1 MKMNYEKILIFHS
14 NTRYLH
20 NLEKYLKNSGFSTI
34 LANDADTAYQLA
46 IGFKP
51 NIIIWGQS
59 LTSKNKSIIKNIK
72 NYSNGKETTVIAIS
86 KDIEL
91 FDRVIAEQYG
101 VDDFFIEENKYDELK
116 SKIIFHLKHRSQI
129 TFMQNEVDIYKYL
142 SETMFQLLLSQDIAE
157 ICDIAIEFV
166 IKHFKLNFI
175 ITNVFNSKVKEYD
188 YFKFETFNNKLSYSL
203 EKIKE
208 DDFWI
213 KYYYSNRNP
222 STGHVSNPKVI
233 NKLDKWKLIT
243 NFVYQVCLYNKEKLQ
258 GVILFSISDSTDIS
272 SENEKILKIIG
283 IALGNRIAEI
293 RRIFG
298 TERGSSNN
306 HKLATRDLF
315 LRLSENEI
323 YLHVNKNLIRTMN
336 AEIGM
341 YISYNEGFKFL
352 YPKYLIDI
360 KNDKNIFENDKPPVL
375 LLKDFPSFEQLINKR
390 KTLVIDSIEKNLG
403 DDIKL
408 LKGFNKIPS
417 QNIIIFPLIFENSV
431 QGFFVIGKKDITKK
445 YSLQEI
451 NAGENLL
458 NQANEILQENRI
470 LKQANLTIKQLDRIF
485 DLGTELTLDVP
496 LNEILKKITTAIRRT
511 LGWNVVILDMKN
523 RFENKFKMVS
533 LLGLK
538 DADYQNYI
546 RGDKYPPFTK
556 KIKKSFK
563 ISNSYFFDHD
573 LNTRSD
579 KETAYTEFISQIG
592 SEWNDRDW
600 LFVPIESRGELLG
613 MISLN
618 DPVDRVKPAEDRV
631 KSVEYFAN
639 QAAVAM
645 ENTQLFESLKSSQ
658 LRYRLLAETMTMG
671 LVTCNFKGKIL
682 YVNQS
687 LLRFLK
693 LKNQEDLLDKSLF
706 SICDSTS
713 AHKIE
718 KLASVIHKLNK
729 QKEINEPSQGT
740 EIELYDSDGEAIPF
754 LMYMSPFYELN
765 KKIGFFGV
773 LSDLRNQKKLERL
786 KADFNSMIVHDLRSP
801 LNIIQ
806 GYVDIVRT
814 QVIGNITEEQAE
826 LLTIAKENVYKVLKL
841 IDNFLIASKLEVGR
855 FEIETEINS
864 INSLVE
870 TLFDHYKI
878 LAQKKNIS
886 LKMSLDENL
895 PLLHF
900 DKFRI
905 EQVLTNFLSNAIK
918 FSDKNGQIKV
928 NTLLKQ
934 AKNELSKSMDFSV
947 VIEVEDSGV
956 GIPKNELK
964 KVFNKYEQTEAGK
977 NASLKGTGLGLAI
990 SREIIQL
997 HNGEIGVRSKEGE
1010 GSTFYFSL
1018 PIKPVILE

>member
-1 MKMNYEKILIFHS
+1 MKMKNEKILIFHS
-14 NTRYLH
+14 NARNLH

-51 NIIIWGQS
+51 NIIIWGDS

-72 NYSNGKETTVIAIS
+72 NYSNGTETSVIAIS

-91 FDRVIAEQYG
+91 FDRINAEQSG
-101 VDDFFIEENKYDELK
+101 VDDFFLEENKNDELK
-116 SKIIFHLKHRSQI
+116 SKILFHLKHREQLSLMGNQV
-129 TFMQNEVDIYKYL
+129 NLYKYL
-142 SETMFQLLLSQDIAE
+142 SETMFQMLLSQDISE
-157 ICDIAIEFV
+157 ICDSATEF
-166 IKHFKLNFI
+166 IMKYFNINFI
-175 ITNVFNSKVKEYD
+175 IANVYNSKVREFD
-188 YFKFETFNNKLSYSL
+188 YFKLETFNHKLNSTI
-203 EKIKE
+203 EKIRD
-208 DDFWI
+208 DDFWLNH
-213 KYYYSNRNP
+213 YYLNGSC
-222 STGHVSNPKVI
+222 TDEHIADQKVSAQLK
-233 NKLDKWKLIT
+233 KWKLNTKYI
-243 NFVYQVCLYNKEKLQ
+243 YQLCLNSKDKFQ
-258 GVILFSISDSTDIS
+258 GLILISFQESVGIS
-272 SENEKILKIIG
+272 AENEKLLNTLSSAI
-283 IALGNRIAEI
+283 GNRIAEI

-298 TERGSSNN
+298 TERGISNGQ
-306 HKLATRDLF
+306 KLATRDLF

-323 YLHVNKNLIRTMN
+323 YLHVNKNLTRIMN

-341 YISYNEGFKFL
+341 YITYNEGFKFL

-360 KNDKNIFENDKPPVL
+360 KSDKNIFENDRPPVL
-375 LLKDFPSFEQLINKR
+375 LLKDFPSFEQLLSKR
-390 KTLVIDSIEKNLG
+390 KTLIIDSFEKNLG
-403 DDIKL
+403 EDIKL
-408 LKGFNKIPS
+408 LTGFNNIPS

-431 QGFFVIGKKDITKK
+431 QGFFVIGKKDTAKK
-445 YSLQEI
+445 YTLQEI
-451 NAGENLL
+451 NAAENLL
-458 NQANEILQENRI
+458 QQANEILQENRI

-538 DADYQNYI
+538 DSDYQTYI
-546 RGDKYPPFTK
+546 KGDKYPPFIN
-556 KIKKSFK
+556 KIKNSFK
-563 ISNSYFFDHD
+563 INKSFFFDHE
-573 LNTRSD
+573 LQTRSD
-579 KETAYTEFISQIG
+579 QDSAYTEFVSQIG
-592 SEWNDRDW
+592 SEWSDRDW
-600 LFVPIESRGELLG
+600 LYVPIESRGELLG

-618 DPVDRVKPAEDRV
+618 DPVDRVKPTEDRV

-687 LLRFLK
+687 LLKFLK
-693 LKNQEDLLDKSLF
+693 FKVPDNLLGKSLF
-706 SICDSTS
+706 SISGSTS

-718 KLASVIHKLNK
+718 KASSIIHKLTK
-729 QKEINEPSQGT
+729 QKDYKDSSEGI
-740 EIELYDSDGEAIPF
+740 EIELFDSDGEAIPF
-754 LMYMSPFYELN
+754 LIYMSPFYELN

-814 QVIGNITEEQAE
+814 QVIGKVTKEQAE

-841 IDNFLIASKLEVGR
+841 IDNFLTASKLEVGR

-870 TLFDHYKI
+870 TLFDHYRV
-878 LAQKKNIS
+878 LSEKKNIS
-886 LKMSLDENL
+886 INMNLDENL

-918 FSDKNGQIKV
+918 FTDENGQITV

-934 AKNELSKSMDFSV
+934 SINEISKEVDLSV
-947 VIEVEDSGV
+947 VVEVTDSGV
-956 GIPKNELK
+956 GIPDNELK

-997 HNGEIGVRSKEGE
+997 HHGEVGVSSKEGE

-1018 PIKPVILE
+1018 PIKAVVL

>member
-1 MKMNYEKILIFHS
+1 MKMTGEKILIFHS
-14 NTRYLH
+14 NARHLQ

-34 LANDADTAYQLA
+34 LANDTDTAYELA
-46 IGFKP
+46 IGLKP
-51 NIIIWGQS
+51 KIIIWGET
-59 LTSKNKSIIKNIK
+59 LTTKNKSIIKNIK
-72 NYSNGKETTVIAIS
+72 NYSNSKETSVIAIT
-86 KDIEL
+86 KEIEL
-91 FDRVIAEQYG
+91 FDRVSAEQFG
-101 VDDFFIEENKYDELK
+101 VDDFFLEDNKYDELK
-116 SKIIFHLKHRSQI
+116 SKILFHLKHHNQLKYMRNQ
-129 TFMQNEVDIYKYL
+129 VDLFKYL
-142 SETMFQLLLSQDIAE
+142 SETMFQMLLSQDIAE
-157 ICDIAIEFV
+157 ICDAAFDFIL
-166 IKHFKLNFI
+166 KYFKLNFI
-175 ITNVFNSKVKEYD
+175 ISNVYNSKVKEFD
-188 YFKFETFNNKLSYSL
+188 YFKFETFNNNLNDL
-203 EKIKE
+203 LNTIKE
-208 DDFWI
+208 DDLWI
-213 KYYYSNRNP
+213 NYYYSNG
-222 STGHVSNPKVI
+222 TFI
-233 NKLDKWKLIT
+233 NEQVTEAKIKTPLSKWKLDT
-243 NFVYQVCLYNKEKLQ
+243 KFLYQVCLYDKQKLHGVFLLSFSDPTDITPDNEKL
-258 GVILFSISDSTDIS
+258 L
-272 SENEKILKIIG
+272 KILG
-283 IALGNRIAEI
+283 SALGNRISEI

-298 TERGSSNN
+298 TERGITNSQ
-306 HKLATRDLF
+306 KLATRDLF

-323 YLHVNKNLIRTMN
+323 YLHVNKNLIQLMH

-341 YISYNEGFKFL
+341 YITYNEGFRFL
-352 YPKYLIDI
+352 YPKYLFSI
-360 KNDKNIFENDKPPVL
+360 KSDNNIFENEKPPVL
-375 LLKDFPSFEQLINKR
+375 LIKDFPSFEQLINKR
-390 KTLVIDSIEKNLG
+390 KTLIIDSFEKNLG

-408 LKGFNKIPS
+408 LRGFNKIPP
-417 QNIIIFPLIFENSV
+417 QNIIIFPLVFENSV
-431 QGFFVIGKKDITKK
+431 QGFFVIGKKDTTKK
-445 YSLQEI
+445 YSRQEI
-451 NAGENLL
+451 SAAENMLI
-458 NQANEILQENRI
+458 QANEILQENRI

-496 LNEILKKITTAIRRT
+496 LNEILNKISTAIRRT

-523 RFENKFKMVS
+523 RLENKFKMVS

-538 DADYQNYI
+538 DTDYQKYI
-546 RGDKYPPFTK
+546 KGDKNPPFTK
-556 KIKKSFK
+556 KIKNSFK

-579 KETAYTEFISQIG
+579 QDSAHAEFVSQIG

-658 LRYRLLAETMTMG
+658 LKYRLLAETMTMG

-682 YVNQS
+682 YANQS
-687 LLRFLK
+687 LLSFLK
-693 LKNQEDLLDKSLF
+693 YAKPDELMGKSLF
-706 SICDSTS
+706 SVCSSTS

-718 KLASVIHKLNK
+718 KETSVIHKLNK
-729 QKEINEPSQGT
+729 QKKLDEPTQGI
-740 EIELYDSDGEAIPF
+740 EIELLDKDGELIPF
-754 LMYMSPFYELN
+754 LMYMSPYYEMN

-814 QVIGNITEEQAE
+814 QVIGSITEEQAD

-841 IDNFLIASKLEVGR
+841 IDNFLTASKLEVGR

-864 INSLVE
+864 INSLIE
-870 TLFDHYKI
+870 TLFNHYKI
-878 LAQKKNIS
+878 LAEKKNITVE
-886 LKMSLDENL
+886 MNLDENL

-905 EQVLTNFLSNAIK
+905 EQVLTNFLSNSIK
-918 FSDKNGQIKV
+918 FTSENGQITV
-928 NTLLKQ
+928 NSLLKQ
-934 AKNELSKSMDFSV
+934 AQNEISKDVDLSV
-947 VIEVEDSGV
+947 VVEVTDSGV
-956 GIPKNELK
+956 GIPENELN

-997 HNGEIGVRSKEGE
+997 HHGDIGVRSKENE

-1018 PIKPVILE
+1018 PIKPVVL

>member
-1 MKMNYEKILIFHS
+1 MSSSKEKILIFHS
-14 NTRYLH
+14 NARQLQK
-20 NLEKYLKNSGFSTI
+20 LEKYLKNSGFSTI

-51 NIIIWGQS
+51 NIIIWGEL

-72 NYSNGKETTVIAIS
+72 DYSNGTDTAVIAIS

-91 FDRVIAEQYG
+91 FNRINAEQFG
-101 VDDFFIEENKYDELK
+101 VDDFCLEDNKYDDLK
-116 SKIIFHLKHRSQI
+116 SKILFHLRHRNKISRMENQ
-129 TFMQNEVDIYKYL
+129 VDLYKNL
-142 SETMFQLLLSQDIAE
+142 SETMFQMVLSQDISE
-157 ICDIAIEFV
+157 ICDAAVEF
-166 IKHFKLNFI
+166 IQKYFKLNFI
-175 ITNVFNSKVKEYD
+175 IANVYNSKVREFD
-188 YFKFETFNNKLSYSL
+188 YFKFETFNNELNS
-203 EKIKE
+203 KIDQIR
-208 DDFWI
+208 DDNFWLN
-213 KYYYSNRNP
+213 YYYANGVCSDE
-222 STGHVSNPKVI
+222 HVADPKVI
-233 NKLDKWKLIT
+233 TQLNKWKLNTKYI
-243 NFVYQVCLYNKEKLQ
+243 YQICLYNKDKFQ
-258 GVILFSISDSTDIS
+258 GIVLLSFQETAELSANNEILLNTLS
-272 SENEKILKIIG
+272 N
-283 IALGNRIAEI
+283 ALGNRISEI

-298 TERGSSNN
+298 TERGIANGQRI
-306 HKLATRDLF
+306 ATRDLF
-315 LRLSENEI
+315 LRLSEDEI
-323 YLHVNKNLIRTMN
+323 YLHVNKNLIKLMN
-336 AEIGM
+336 AELGM

-352 YPKYLIDI
+352 FPKYLIDI
-360 KNDKNIFENDKPPVL
+360 KSDKNIFENEKPPVL
-375 LLKDFPSFEQLINKR
+375 LLKDFPSFDQLIHKR
-390 KTLVIDSIEKNLG
+390 RTLVIDSFEKNLG
-403 DDIKL
+403 EDIKL
-408 LKGFNKIPS
+408 LTGFNKIPS

-431 QGFFVIGKKDITKK
+431 QGFFVIGKKDTVKK
-445 YSLQEI
+445 YSRQEI
-451 NAGENLL
+451 NAAENLL
-458 NQANEILQENRI
+458 QQANEILQENRI

-496 LNEILKKITTAIRRT
+496 LTEILKKIATAIRRT

-523 RFENKFKMVS
+523 RIENKFKMVS
-533 LLGLK
+533 LLGIK
-538 DADYQNYI
+538 DSDYQNYI
-546 RGDKYPPFTK
+546 KGDKSPPFIK
-556 KIKKSFK
+556 KIKNSFK
-563 ISNSYFFDHD
+563 ISNSYFFDHE
-573 LNTRSD
+573 LHTRSD
-579 KETAYTEFISQIG
+579 QDSAYSEFVSQIG

-600 LFVPIESRGELLG
+600 LYVPIESRGELLG
-613 MISLN
+613 MMSLN
-618 DPVDRVKPAEDRV
+618 DPVDRVKPSEERV

-682 YVNQS
+682 YANQS
-687 LLRFLK
+687 LIKFLK
-693 LKNQEDLLDKSLF
+693 LKKPDDLLGKSLF
-706 SICDSTS
+706 SICSSAS

-718 KLASVIHKLNK
+718 QSAVVIHKTNK
-729 QKEINEPSQGT
+729 KKDFNENTEGL

-765 KKIGFFGV
+765 RKIGFFSV

-814 QVIGNITEEQAE
+814 QVIGTVTEEQAE

-841 IDNFLIASKLEVGR
+841 IDNFLTASKLEVGR

-870 TLFDHYKI
+870 TLFDHYKV
-878 LAQKKNIS
+878 LSEKKSIS
-886 LKMSLDENL
+886 INMNLDENL

-918 FSDKNGQIKV
+918 FTNENGEISVTTQ
-928 NTLLKQ
+928 LKHK
-934 AKNELSKSMDFSV
+934 KNEISKEDDFYV
-947 VIEVEDSGV
+947 VVEVTDSGV

-997 HNGEIGVRSKEGE
+997 HHGEIGVRSKEGN

-1018 PIKPVILE
+1018 PIKAVVL

>member
-1 MKMNYEKILIFHS
+1 MKMIDEKILIFHS
-14 NTRYLH
+14 NVH
-20 NLEKYLKNSGFSTI
+20 NLQKLEKYLKNSGFSTI
-34 LANDADTAYQLA
+34 LASDTDTAYQLA
-46 IGFKP
+46 IGLKP
-51 NIIIWGQS
+51 NIIIWGDT
-59 LTSKNKSIIKNIK
+59 LTTKNKSIIKNIK
-72 NYSNGKETTVIAIS
+72 NYSNGKETSVIAIS

-91 FDRVIAEQYG
+91 FDRVSAEQSG
-101 VDDFFIEENKYDELK
+101 VDDFFLEDNKYDELK
-116 SKIIFHLKHRSQI
+116 SKILFHLKHCKQLKHLRDQSDL
-129 TFMQNEVDIYKYL
+129 FKYL
-142 SETMFQLLLSQDIAE
+142 SETMFQMLLSQDIPE
-157 ICDIAIEFV
+157 ICDAACDFIQ
-166 IKHFKLNFI
+166 KYFKLNFI
-175 ITNVFNSKVKEYD
+175 ISNVYNSKVKEFD
-188 YFKFETFNNKLSYSL
+188 YFKFETFNNNKNDLL
-203 EKIKE
+203 EIIKE
-208 DDFWI
+208 DDLWLNH
-213 KYYYSNRNP
+213 YYSSGIFTNEHITD
-222 STGHVSNPKVI
+222 SKVI
-233 NKLDKWKLIT
+233 SHINKWKLDTKFI
-243 NFVYQVCLYNKEKLQ
+243 YQICLYDKDKLQ
-258 GVILFSISDSTDIS
+258 GVMFLSFTDPTDIS
-272 SENEKILKIIG
+272 PDSEKLLKILG
-283 IALGNRIAEI
+283 SALGNRISEI

-298 TERGSSNN
+298 TDRGYTNN
-306 HKLATRDLF
+306 QKIATRDLF

-323 YLHVNKNLIRTMN
+323 YLHVNKNLIQIMH

-341 YISYNEGFKFL
+341 YISYNEGFRFL
-352 YPKYLIDI
+352 FPKYLFTV
-360 KNDKNIFENDKPPVL
+360 KSDKNIFENEKPPVL

-390 KTLVIDSIEKNLG
+390 KTLIIDSFEKNLG

-408 LKGFNKIPS
+408 LTGFNKIPP

-431 QGFFVIGKKDITKK
+431 QGFFVIGKKDTTKK
-445 YSLQEI
+445 YSRQEI
-451 NAGENLL
+451 IAAENLL
-458 NQANEILQENRI
+458 RQANEILQENRI
-470 LKQANLTIKQLDRIF
+470 LKQANLTIKQLDKIF
-485 DLGTELTLDVP
+485 DLGKELTLDVP
-496 LNEILKKITTAIRRT
+496 LNEILNKISNAIRRT

-523 RFENKFKMVS
+523 KLENKFKMFS

-538 DADYQNYI
+538 DSDYQNYI
-546 RGDKYPPFTK
+546 KGDKDPPFKK
-556 KIKKSFK
+556 KINNSFK
-563 ISNSYFFDHD
+563 ISNSYFFDHE
-573 LNTRSD
+573 LSTRSD
-579 KETAYTEFISQIG
+579 QDSAYSEFVSQIG

-618 DPVDRVKPAEDRV
+618 DPVDRVKPSEDRV

-645 ENTQLFESLKSSQ
+645 ENTQLFDSLKSSQ

-682 YVNQS
+682 YANLS
-687 LLRFLK
+687 LLSILK
-693 LKNQEDLLDKSLF
+693 YSKPEELLGKSLF
-706 SICDSTS
+706 SICGSNS
-713 AHKIE
+713 SHKIE
-718 KLASVIHKLNK
+718 KETTVIHKLNK
-729 QKEINEPSQGT
+729 QKNLNEPTQGI
-740 EIELYDSDGEAIPF
+740 EIELLDKEGELIPF
-754 LMYMSPFYELN
+754 LMYMSPYYEMN

-814 QVIGNITEEQAE
+814 QVIGSITEEQAE

-841 IDNFLIASKLEVGR
+841 IDNFLTASKLEVGR

-864 INSLVE
+864 INSLIE

-878 LAQKKNIS
+878 LSEKKSIS
-886 LKMSLDENL
+886 IEMSLDENL

-918 FSDKNGQIKV
+918 FTPDNGKITV
-928 NTLLKQ
+928 TSLLNQTQNDISKDVD
-934 AKNELSKSMDFSV
+934 LSIV
-947 VIEVEDSGV
+947 VEVADSGV
-956 GIPKNELK
+956 GIPKNELN

-997 HNGEIGVRSKEGE
+997 HNGDVGVRSKEGE

-1018 PIKPVILE
+1018 PIKPVIL

>member
-1 MKMNYEKILIFHS
+1 MKMNDEKILIYHS
-14 NTRYLH
+14 NVHQLQ

-34 LANDADTAYQLA
+34 LASETDTAYQLA
-46 IGFKP
+46 IGLKP
-51 NIIIWGQS
+51 NIIIWGEP
-59 LTSKNKSIIKNIK
+59 LTSKNKLIIQNIK
-72 NYSNGKETTVIAIS
+72 NYSNGKETSVIAIS

-91 FDRVIAEQYG
+91 FDRVSAEKYG
-101 VDDFFIEENKYDELK
+101 VDDFYLEENKFDELK
-116 SKIIFHLKHRSQI
+116 SKIQFHLKYRNHIKSIRKEKDLYKNISDIMIQI
-129 TFMQNEVDIYKYL
+129 
-142 SETMFQLLLSQDIAE
+142 LLSQDIAE
-157 ICDIAIEFV
+157 ICDTVFV
-166 IKHFKLNFI
+166 FMQKHYNPIFI
-175 ITNVFNSKVKEYD
+175 LSNVYNSKVKEFD
-188 YFKFETFNNKLSYSL
+188 YFKLETYNENLNSSI
-203 EKIKE
+203 ENIKN
-208 DDFWI
+208 DKFWLNH
-213 KYYYSNRNP
+213 YYSNGNF
-222 STGHVSNPKVI
+222 TNEHVTDS
-233 NKLDKWKLIT
+233 KLLIQLKKWKLNT
-243 NFVYQVCLYNKEKLQ
+243 KFTYQICLKDNDKFQ
-258 GVILFSISDSTDIS
+258 GLFLISFPESVEINDEDEELLNT
-272 SENEKILKIIG
+272 LG
-283 IALGNRIAEI
+283 IAIGNRISEI

-298 TERGSSNN
+298 TERGTINN
-306 HKLATRDLF
+306 QKLVTRDLF

-323 YLHVNKNLIRTMN
+323 YLHVNKNLIRIMN

-341 YISYNEGFKFL
+341 YISYNEGFRFL
-352 YPKYLIDI
+352 YPKYLINI
-360 KNDKNIFENDKPPVL
+360 KNDKNVFEEERPPVL
-375 LLKDFPSFEQLINKR
+375 LLKDFPSFEHLINKR
-390 KTLVIDSIEKNLG
+390 KTLIIDSFEKNLG
-403 DDIKL
+403 NEIKL
-408 LKGFNKIPS
+408 LPGFSNIPAE
-417 QNIIIFPLIFENSV
+417 NIIIFPLIFENSV
-431 QGFFVIGKKDITKK
+431 QGFFVIGKKDKSKK
-445 YSLQEI
+445 YTQQEI
-451 NAGENLL
+451 SASENLL

-485 DLGTELTLDVP
+485 DLSTELTLDIP
-496 LNEILKKITTAIRRT
+496 LNDILKKIATAIRRT

-523 RFENKFKMVS
+523 KIDNTFKMVS

-538 DADYQNYI
+538 DADYQKYV
-546 RGDKYPPFTK
+546 RGDKYPPFSK
-556 KIKKSFK
+556 KMKKSFK
-563 ISNSYFFDHD
+563 ISNSYFFDHE

-579 KETAYTEFISQIG
+579 QESAYTEFLSQIG

-600 LFVPIESRGELLG
+600 LYVPIESRGELLG

-639 QAAVAM
+639 QAAVAV

-687 LLRFLK
+687 LLGFLK
-693 LKNQEDLLDKSLF
+693 YNKPEELLGKSLF
-706 SICDSTS
+706 SICTSTS

-718 KLASVIHKLNK
+718 KQASIILQLKK
-729 QKEINEPSQGT
+729 QKNINEQNPGI
-740 EIELYDSDGEAIPF
+740 EIELIDNEGDSIPF
-754 LMYMSPFYELN
+754 LIYMSPFYELN

-773 LSDLRNQKKLERL
+773 LSDLRSQKKLERL

-814 QVIGNITEEQAE
+814 QVIGSITEEQAE

-841 IDNFLIASKLEVGR
+841 IDNFLTASKLEVGR

-864 INSLVE
+864 INSLIE
-870 TLFDHYKI
+870 TLFDHYQI
-878 LAQKKNIS
+878 LSQKKNIT
-886 LKMSLDENL
+886 LDMNLDENL

-918 FSDKNGQIKV
+918 FTPENGQITV
-928 NTLLKQ
+928 NSLLNQ
-934 AKNELSKSMDFSV
+934 SQNDISKDVDLSV
-947 VIEVEDSGV
+947 VVEVVDSGI
-956 GIPKNELK
+956 GIPENEIK

-997 HNGEIGVRSKEGE
+997 HNGEIGVRSKETE

-1018 PIKPVILE
+1018 PIKPVVI